1 MLLSVLFTAL
11 LIWHPVTNAQEG
23 QTGNAPKAGQKTV
36 LITGATRG
44 IGLRTAEHLSQSGYF
59 VFAGAR
65 KDKDM
70 ARLDQLNNVKSVR
83 LDVNEPEQI
92 AAAVKTIEGYG
103 AGLYGLVN
111 NAGIAMFGVLNDMD
125 EADFDAIMQVNVY
138 GPFRVTKAF
147 APLLKAQK
155 GRLVNISSMGG
166 IESGMGVGAYTMS
179 KHAIE
184 AFTDAQAQEMWPH
197 GVRVSAVEPGNYG
210 PPEQGGGDKLDVAKA
225 VADALTAEKPKRRYL
240 VVPIEKQAHRA
251 IKSMFKRTLEL
262 NEKQPYSMSL
272 DELKSTLE
280 KQYKR
285 RAKQ

>member
-1 MLLSVLFTAL
+1 MRTLLSLFLTAFM
-11 LIWHPVTNAQEG
+11 IWHPLANA

-65 KDKDM
+65 KDEDM
-70 ARLDQLNNVKSVR
+70 ARLDQLDNVKSVR

-92 AAAVKTIEGYG
+92 AAAVKTIEEYG

-111 NAGIAMFGVLNDMD
+111 NAGIAKFEILNKMN

-138 GPFRVTKAF
+138 GPFRVTRAF
-147 APLLKAQK
+147 APLLNAQS

-166 IESGMGVGAYTMS
+166 VESGMGVGAYAMS
-179 KHAIE
+179 KHALE
-184 AFTDAQAQEMWPH
+184 AFTDAQAQEMRAN
-197 GVRVSAVEPGNYG
+197 GVWVSAVEPGNYG
-210 PPEQGGGDKLDVAKA
+210 PPEQGGGDKLDVAMA
-225 VADALTAEKPKRRYL
+225 VENALSAAKPKRRYL
-240 VVPIEKQAHRA
+240 VVPEEKQAKKA
-251 IKSMFKRTLEL
+251 IGAMFRRTLEL
-262 NEKQPYSMSL
+262 NEKQKYSMSL
-272 DELKSTLE
+272 EELQAILAR
-280 KQYKR
+280 QYKR